1 MGGFLLALKF
11 KKMTADL
18 FGGHFLWRNKRV
30 SSVHGMSDVANVDRQ
45 WRCEMKRRNGVMMSS
60 FMLTTFLV
68 LMSLAASPAMAER
81 GADPVRARLQT
92 NAKLHLPDGIL
103 ADFDR
108 GEPETAVI
116 IHLKPTAAATSLAAH
131 SRKSGRL
138 PAEFIPVSAP
148 AYYDLHDE
156 SVKTELRSTVT
167 DTVGSVIDQLGASE
181 ITVSHRF
188 SYQFGFAARVTP
200 AALERIV
207 NSPDVLLVEKDAILQ
222 AHLAQGIPLMNAT
235 IPRSSYNGSGL
246 SIAICDT
253 GIDSSHP
260 ALGGGAVFPNSKVI
274 GGYDTGDNDADPRP
288 NGQNHGTCCAG
299 IAAGYTG
306 TVGDYIGGV
315 APGAKLYSIKIS
327 AGATGSAS
335 TSAMIAGWEWAVTH
349 KNDDP
354 GNPILVIS
362 TSFGG
367 GSYSAS
373 CDSAS
378 PGMTTAAANAV
389 AAGITLFASSG
400 NDGFCG
406 SMAWPACISY
416 VNSVGA
422 VFDAAIGNLGFCT
435 TTASCATKVAYPGCG
450 TGSAGYVSWNS
461 TVSDMVTSYSNSAS
475 FLTLLAPSHNA
486 YTTDLGGAYNTT
498 FGGTSAASPYAAG
511 AAAVLQHAAKAKTGS
526 FLTPAQVRSYLV
538 SYGDSVT
545 DSKIAITKPR
555 VNLGRAVDAVQV
567 STYAITTAA
576 GANGSISAGQ
586 TVNYNSSSA
595 AVVVTPNSGY
605 HIASVLVDGVG
616 QSISD
621 PKTFSY
627 TFSAV
632 TANHTVSVTFAID
645 TFTINTVAGANG
657 TISAGQTVNYN
668 SSSAAVVV
676 TPNTGYHIA
685 SVLVDSVGQS
695 VSNPKTFSYTFSA
708 VTTNH
713 TVSATFA
720 IDTFTITTA
729 AGANGTISAGQTVN
743 YNSNSAA
750 VVVTPN
756 TGYHIASVLVDS
768 VGQSI
773 SDPKSFS
780 YTFSAV
786 TTNHTVSATFAID
799 ALTITTTSPLT
810 NATVGTRYSRPVS
823 ATGGAA
829 PYTWSLAS
837 GSLPTGL
844 SLIPTTGYVAGIPST
859 EGAYSFTIM
868 VTDSQVTPMVSTKL
882 FNVSVAI
889 DSPAI
894 ITVSPLT
901 SATVGTRFSKSFNVN
916 GGIAPY
922 TWSIASG
929 ILPPGLSLIP
939 TTGYLAG
946 IPTAWGI
953 YSFTVMV
960 TDGEGIPATATKLF
974 NLTVAVDPPA
984 IITVSPLSSTRG
996 IAYSKQFSVNGGVA
1010 PYTWLV
1016 ASGTLPPGL
1025 TLSTQGRL
1033 TGTPITAGTYVVI
1046 IQAMDSQGAVASKAF
1061 TMTVN

>member
-595 AVVVTPNSGY
+595 AVVVTPN
-605 HIASVLVDGVG
+605 
-616 QSISD
+616 
-621 PKTFSY
+621 
-627 TFSAV
+627 
-632 TANHTVSVTFAID
+632 
-645 TFTINTVAGANG
+645 
-657 TISAGQTVNYN
+657 
-668 SSSAAVVV
+668 
-676 TPNTGYHIA
+676 TGYHIA

-756 TGYHIASVLVDS
+756 SGYHIVTVLVDS
-768 VGQSI
+768 VSQSI

-799 ALTITTTSPLT
+799 ALTITTTSPLA
-810 NATVGTRYSRPVS
+810 NSTVGTRYSRALSV
-823 ATGGAA
+823 TGGAA
-829 PYTWSLAS
+829 SYAWGLVS
-837 GSLPTGL
+837 GSLP
-844 SLIPTTGYVAGIPST
+844 PGIT
-859 EGAYSFTIM
+859 
-868 VTDSQVTPMVSTKL
+868 L
-882 FNVSVAI
+882 N
-889 DSPAI
+889 
-894 ITVSPLT
+894 
-901 SATVGTRFSKSFNVN
+901 
-916 GGIAPY
+916 
-922 TWSIASG
+922 
-929 ILPPGLSLIP
+929 P

-946 IPTAWGI
+946 IPTTSGG
-953 YSFTVMV
+953 YTFTISV
-960 TDGEGIPATATKLF
+960 TDSQGIPV
-974 NLTVAVDPPA
+974 TVTNEFRITVSVGTLS
-984 IITVSPLSSTRG
+984 IITVSPLAGATVGTRF
-996 IAYSKQFSVNGGVA
+996 SKSCDVIGGVG
-1010 PYTWLV
+1010 PYSWSLD
-1016 ASGTLPPGL
+1016 SGTLPSGVTLNGTTGYLAGIPTASGTYSFTIRVTDGQGTPATTTKMLSL
-1025 TLSTQGRL
+1025 TVAVAPPTIITIAPLTDATKGVAYSKTISATGGVKPYTWSVIGGSLPPVITLDGNLGKL
-1033 TGTPITAGTYVVI
+1033 TGTPTTVGTYAVI

>member
-595 AVVVTPNSGY
+595 AVVVTPN
-605 HIASVLVDGVG
+605 
-616 QSISD
+616 
-621 PKTFSY
+621 
-627 TFSAV
+627 
-632 TANHTVSVTFAID
+632 
-645 TFTINTVAGANG
+645 
-657 TISAGQTVNYN
+657 
-668 SSSAAVVV
+668 
-676 TPNTGYHIA
+676 TGYHIA